1 MGRQH
6 VLRAPDVNANNARRL
21 NSKDSVF
28 ATGLNEPDP
37 AAGFADHGGAKLP
50 LGSPK
55 AFDQTT
61 GPKRFMGHNEY
72 IVYEESRH
80 RIKYVLQCHIRG

>member
-1 MGRQH
+1 MHALQGRAHHAFDPQ
-6 VLRAPDVNANNARRL
+6 A
-21 NSKDSVF
+21 VF
-28 ATGLNEPDP
+28 AVGLLEPDP

-50 LGSPK
+50 LGAPT

-72 IVYEESRH
+72 IVYEASRH
-80 RIKYVLQCHIRG
+80 KIKYVLQCRAG